1 MNEKPD
7 FSTDVLSRARAVAA
21 APASL
26 VSGVD
31 VPLAVGDT
39 VLDPKDTAQLRAL
52 VVDQA
57 RGFTADVECED
68 GAARVTLLRGELE
81 RRGLDGFV
89 VPMADEHQNEFVP
102 RHAQRLAWLSGFL
115 GSAGT
120 IIVLREKAA
129 IFVDGRY
136 TLQVRDQ
143 VDTHVFETRSHL
155 DVSEWLTESLGD
167 GQTLG
172 YDPWLH
178 TEAGVKTLRM
188 ACEKAH
194 ASLAAV
200 DTNPVD
206 AVWED
211 QPPRPLSRI
220 VPHELRYAGE
230 SSSDKRVR
238 IAGQIAEKGARA
250 LALSATDSIAWLLN
264 VRGADVG
271 RTPLALAYGLL
282 HDDASF
288 DLFVDERKV
297 DGSLREHLG
306 NQVRVLPQQALGT
319 ALDDLGRAENP
330 VLVDQNTAPV
340 WIADRLRDAGATI
353 VKGADP
359 CQKAK
364 AVKNETEL
372 AGARTA
378 HERDGVAL
386 VKFLAWLDEEASKGT
401 VDELGAVARLQ
412 AFRAE
417 GDLFRDLSF
426 DTIAGAGPNGAIV
439 HYRVSPQTNR
449 VLGPGE
455 LFLVD
460 SGAQYL
466 DGTTDVTRTIPI
478 GAPTREMRER
488 FTRVLKGHI
497 ALARVVFPA
506 GTTGH
511 QLDVLARAALW
522 QAGLDFKHGTGHG
535 VGSYLGVHEGPHNIS
550 PRPSPTALEPGMIVS
565 NEPGYY
571 KAGAYGIRIENLIA
585 VRADQDG
592 EDDEP
597 FYGFETLTLAP
608 IDQRLIEPGLLD
620 EVERDWLNAYHA
632 RVCDTLSGDLDGDTA
647 AWLKAATAPLLS

>member
-1 MNEKPD
+1 MNQKPD
-7 FSTDVLSRARAVAA
+7 FSKDILDRARAVAA

-26 VSGVD
+26 VTGVD
-31 VPLAVGDT
+31 VPLAAGD
-39 VLDPKDTAQLRAL
+39 VALDPKDAAQLQVL
-52 VVDQA
+52 IVDQDRA
-57 RGFTADVECED
+57 YAADIERED
-68 GAARVTLLRGELE
+68 GAARVALLRAELDK
-81 RRGLDGFV
+81 RGLDGFV

-102 RHAQRLAWLSGFL
+102 RHAQRLAWLSCFL

-120 IIVLREKAA
+120 IIVLRDKAA

-143 VDTHVFETRSHL
+143 VDLSVFDTRSHL
-155 DVSEWLTESLGD
+155 VVADWLTEQLSA
-167 GQTLG
+167 GQQLG

-178 TEAGVKTLRM
+178 TAAGVKSLQT
-188 ACEKAH
+188 ACDAAG
-194 ASLAAV
+194 ASLVAV
-200 DTNPVD
+200 ETNPLD
-206 AVWED
+206 AVWSD
-211 QPPRPLSRI
+211 QPPPPLARI
-220 VPHELRYAGE
+220 VPHDGGYAGE
-230 SSSDKRVR
+230 PSADKRAR
-238 IAGQIAEKGARA
+238 IAKQVSEKGAQA

-282 HDDASF
+282 HEDASF

-297 DGSLREHLG
+297 DGPLRAHLG
-306 NQVRVLPQQALGT
+306 NQVRILPQEALGA
-319 ALDDLGRAENP
+319 ALDALGDGEKS
-330 VLVDQNTAPV
+330 VLVDQNTAPA
-340 WIADRLRDAGATI
+340 WIAGRLRDAGAPI
-353 VKGADP
+353 IKGADP
-359 CQKAK
+359 CQQAK
-364 AVKNETEL
+364 AVKNATEL

-386 VKFLAWLDEEASKGT
+386 VKFLAWLDVEAPKGT
-401 VDELGAVARLQ
+401 VDELTAVERLQ

-439 HYRVSPQTNR
+439 HYRVSAETNR
-449 VLGPGE
+449 LLGLGE

-478 GAPTREMRER
+478 GDPTDEMKDR

-497 ALARVVFPA
+497 ALARAVFPQ

-511 QLDVLARAALW
+511 QLDVLARGALW

-550 PRPSPTALEPGMIVS
+550 PRPSPTPLEPGMIVS

-571 KAGAYGIRIENLIA
+571 KEGAYGIRIENLIA

-608 IDQRLIEPGLLD
+608 IDRRLIETSLL
-620 EVERDWLNAYHA
+620 EHEEQRWLNAYHA
-632 RVCDTLSGDLDGDTA
+632 RVFDTLSGDLDGETA
-647 AWLKAATAPLLS
+647 AWLKAATAPVD